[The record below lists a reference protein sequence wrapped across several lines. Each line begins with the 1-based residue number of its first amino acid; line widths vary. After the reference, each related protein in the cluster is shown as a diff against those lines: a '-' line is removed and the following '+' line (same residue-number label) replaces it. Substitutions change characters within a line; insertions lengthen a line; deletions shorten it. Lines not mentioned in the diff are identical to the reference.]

1 MFFGSQI
8 QVHTHTDVELKFK
21 EKQKSLK
28 QVFEKK
34 KKQFPSDI
42 SLKLVNFFFA
52 QKTITRSEFPWKP
65 RKQKF
70 LATDFPIFIQ
80 LFKTKTENWS
90 IEEFQSKKKN
100 RLFIFAVLNRRF
112 VMKKNQNIYVHCCL
126 CTHYILR
133 GMFLS

>member
-65 RKQKF
+65 RKQRKVF
-70 LATDFPIFIQ
+70 GDRFSNFYST
-80 LFKTKTENWS
+80 
-90 IEEFQSKKKN
+90 FQDKN
-100 RLFIFAVLNRRF
+100 VKLE
-112 VMKKNQNIYVHCCL
+112 H
-126 CTHYILR
+126 
-133 GMFLS
+133 